1 VDLGLRGKI
10 ALVAASSKGLG
21 RAVAEELAA
30 EGAQLVMCARG
41 KDALDQTAESIRQ
54 KTGVKVVAVAA
65 DVSAPNDAARVVKAA
80 FEEFGRVDILVTNS
94 GGPPSGAFESFTAE
108 MWDTATRLLLKSAVE
123 LARAVLPGMKE
134 RRWGRILNVTSI
146 AAKQPIE
153 GLMLSNSLR
162 AAVIGFART
171 LANEVAPFGVTVNN
185 LLPGYTRTD
194 RVQELARAAGG
205 KAGAGAATDIVAKW
219 EKEIPMGRLGEPREF
234 AALAAFLASERAS
247 YITGSSIAVDGGW
260 IRSLL

>member
-1 VDLGLRGKI
+1 MDLGLRGKI

-30 EGAQLVMCARG
+30 EGAHLVMCARG
-41 KDALDQTAESIRQ
+41 KDTLEQTAESIRQ
-54 KTGVKVVAVAA
+54 KAAVKVIAVAA
-65 DVSAPNDAARVVKAA
+65 DVSDPNDAARVVKAA
-80 FEEFGRVDILVTNS
+80 FDEFGRVDILVTNS
-94 GGPPSGAFESFTAE
+94 GGPPSAPFESLTPE
-108 MWDTATRLLLKSAVE
+108 IWDAATRLLLKSAVE
-123 LARAVLPGMKE
+123 LTRAVLPGMKE

-171 LANEVAPFGVTVNN
+171 LANEVAPFGITVNN

-205 KAGAGAATDIVAKW
+205 KAGGSSTDILAKW

>member
-1 VDLGLRGKI
+1 VDLGLKGKV

-30 EGAQLVMCARG
+30 EGAHLVLCARG
-41 KDALDQTAESIRQ
+41 KETLEQTAESIRK
-54 KTGVKVVAVAA
+54 KTAVKVVAVGA
-65 DVSAPNDAARVVKAA
+65 DVSDPKDAARVVKAA
-80 FEEFGRVDILVTNS
+80 FDEFGKVDILVTNS
-94 GGPPSGAFESFTAE
+94 GGPPSGAFESFSSE
-108 MWDTATRLLLKSAVE
+108 MWDSATRLLLKSAVE
-123 LARAVLPGMKE
+123 LTRAVLPGMKE

-205 KAGAGAATDIVAKW
+205 KAGASNTDIVARW